1 MQKEMT
7 SIQIS
12 KDGLQELNK
21 AKLNHCAK
29 IGKNISMEDYLLDLV
44 K

>member
-1 MQKEMT
+1 MADMT

-12 KDGLQELNK
+12 KEGLAEINK
-21 AKLNHCAK
+21 AKLQHCAK
-29 IGKNISMEDYLLDLV
+29 IGKMMSMEDYLLELV

>member
-12 KDGLQELNK
+12 KEGLAEINK

-29 IGKNISMEDYLLDLV
+29 IGKNMSMEDYLLELV
-44 K
+44 Q

>member
-12 KDGLQELNK
+12 KDGLALINR
-21 AKLNHCAK
+21 AKLQFCAK
-29 IGKNISMEDYLLDLV
+29 IGKNISMEDYLLGLI

>member
-1 MQKEMT
+1 MQKDMT

-12 KDGLQELNK
+12 KEGLLIINK
-21 AKLNHCAK
+21 AKLQFCAK
-29 IGKNISMEDYLLDLV
+29 IGKNISMEDYLLELV